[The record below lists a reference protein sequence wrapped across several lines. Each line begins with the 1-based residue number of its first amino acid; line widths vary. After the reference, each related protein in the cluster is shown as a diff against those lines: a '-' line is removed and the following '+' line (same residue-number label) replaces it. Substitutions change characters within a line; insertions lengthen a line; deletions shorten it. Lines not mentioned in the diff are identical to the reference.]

1 MPQLNSATFVSQ
13 IFWLVVSF
21 LIMWF
26 LVANVIAPKIADII
40 QQRQR
45 KIDDYLLS
53 ADKFRQT
60 AEDLVSRYD
69 NAMKKAEQASA
80 LAWAEAKD
88 QLEEQSKK
96 MRADMTERLQA
107 SIDKNEKELS
117 QITTEI
123 NSKVNSLAVDLAM
136 QVLQKMNIATISKEQ
151 VVSAMQEESRDAG
164 NCD

>member
-13 IFWLVVSF
+13 IFWLIVSF
-21 LIMWF
+21 SVMWF
-26 LVANVIAPKIADII
+26 LVANVITPKIADIV

-45 KIDDYLLS
+45 KIDDYLLA

-69 NAMKKAEQASA
+69 NAVKKAEQASV

-107 SIDKNEKELS
+107 SMDKNEKELS
-117 QITTEI
+117 QIKSEI
-123 NSKVNSLAVDLAM
+123 NSQVNSLAVDLAM

-151 VVSAMQEESRDAG
+151 IVSAMQEESRDAG

>member
-1 MPQLNSATFVSQ
+1 MPQLNSDTFISQ
-13 IFWLVVSF
+13 IFWLIVSF
-21 LIMWF
+21 SVMWF
-26 LVANVIAPKIADII
+26 LVANVIAPKIADIV

-69 NAMKKAEQASA
+69 SAVKKADQASA

-88 QLEEQSKK
+88 QLEKQSKK
-96 MRADMTERLQA
+96 MRADMSERLQA
-107 SIDKNEKELS
+107 TMDKNEKELA
-117 QITTEI
+117 QIRTEI
-123 NSKVNSLAVDLAM
+123 NSQVSSLAADLAM

-151 VVSAMQEESRDAG
+151 IVKAIHEESSNAG
-164 NCD
+164 SCD